1 MKSRNLIYWL
11 IIAFSISAMGQ
22 VRVSGS
28 FQTSVYSFERPDAVQ
43 QGDFYQAL
51 RLKMFS
57 NSYPQFALNTY
68 LRVAKQG
75 NASWNERLYNL
86 YADWKDAKNV
96 VQVRL
101 GRQFVYKG
109 VINGTMD
116 GALVSA
122 SPLKNLK
129 IGAFLGVETPFDREM
144 RLVSTDSS
152 AVGGFLAY
160 RFSRKLAVDL
170 SYFQRQRNSLNI
182 WHLAGAALHGE
193 VRKDLFYQVQI
204 DHNMETEKLQGMRYR
219 LNYYMNKWSFT
230 GEYDFQRPRV
240 WEDSYFRIFSSSRE
254 YQQYRGAVTYDL
266 DPVQIGAQYLFTDY
280 EYDQASQVILNAGN
294 RWGLI
299 GLVFQGGYAG
309 DNTGVYGDVRYPIMS
324 NLTLKL
330 YGSYNNYQ
338 RHLVEISEDAI
349 AFSGGVD
356 FRPWEFLSL
365 MADVEQ
371 SSNSFYDND
380 VRGLF
385 RMLYWFRR

>member
-129 IGAFLGVETPFDREM
+129 IGAFLGVEAPFNREM

-182 WHLAGAALHGE
+182 WHLGRCCASRRSPERFVLPGSDRSQHGN
-193 VRKDLFYQVQI
+193 RK
-204 DHNMETEKLQGMRYR
+204 T
-219 LNYYMNKWSFT
+219 
-230 GEYDFQRPRV
+230 
-240 WEDSYFRIFSSSRE
+240 
-254 YQQYRGAVTYDL
+254 
-266 DPVQIGAQYLFTDY
+266 
-280 EYDQASQVILNAGN
+280 AGN
-294 RWGLI
+294 ALPAE
-299 GLVFQGGYAG
+299 L
-309 DNTGVYGDVRYPIMS
+309 
-324 NLTLKL
+324 L
-330 YGSYNNYQ
+330 
-338 RHLVEISEDAI
+338 HE
-349 AFSGGVD
+349 
-356 FRPWEFLSL
+356 
-365 MADVEQ
+365 
-371 SSNSFYDND
+371 
-380 VRGLF
+380 
-385 RMLYWFRR
+385 